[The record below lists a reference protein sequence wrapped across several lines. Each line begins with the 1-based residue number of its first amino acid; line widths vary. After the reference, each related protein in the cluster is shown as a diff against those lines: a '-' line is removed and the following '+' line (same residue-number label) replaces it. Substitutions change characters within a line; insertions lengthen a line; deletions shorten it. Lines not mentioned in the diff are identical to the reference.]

1 MVFIV
6 ASVLVVVVGAAAVW
20 VGPFTIPKDLLMA
33 WAYLSMSPS
42 LYYPAFLS
50 HSMPIVWA

>member
-6 ASVLVVVVGAAAVW
+6 ASVLVVVVVRAAAVW
-20 VGPFTIPKDLLMA
+20 VGPFPKDLLMA
-33 WAYLSMSPS
+33 WTYLSMSPS